1 MTQIFLGIWLSLSAL
16 NLSGRYLIAPV
27 APPHDAVDFPPS
39 ILTNPNLTD
48 FVTALQ
54 LTGRVLQIILNYRAK
69 LFAGQYKAAAVA
81 GLAATLLRS
90 AESVRWVVGPAEV
103 SPGVSYANVIW
114 DVTLGLYCWQAAW
127 YSSRIPEDEDG
138 EERTE
143 TAR

>member
-1 MTQIFLGIWLSLSAL
+1 MTQIFLGIWLSFSAL
-16 NLSGRYLIAPV
+16 NLSSRYLIAPV
-27 APPHDAVDFPPS
+27 APPHDALDAPLS
-39 ILTNPNLTD
+39 ILANQNLTD